1 MKRKT
6 THLKG
11 IVFNAIL
18 LIILLFTYS
27 CSENVEE
34 VYIQDEFGEVPEEI
48 IAKLEKAGF
57 DTSEGLRPF
66 RDGYIVETD
75 IFLTEEKIDALILSE
90 GDGPASEQYR
100 TNNLVEG
107 CRTIQVFMDPDF
119 GDFMQDA
126 FDDALERYNALG
138 LRLTFARTLNENN
151 SDIAFDA
158 FFERSQLLGFSDGF
172 PVGGDPAENIAL
184 NTFHYNDAA
193 ARPDAATTIAHE
205 IGHAIGFRH
214 TDFMNRAF
222 SCGAVGPNN
231 NEGDAGVGANHI
243 NGTPVGPEA
252 GSWMLACSN
261 NTNRPFTN
269 NDRIALNDTY
279 GGLTITGNT
288 LVCTGNNTFTLNDV
302 PAGSVV
308 TWQATPGNL
317 LVQSTGNGVT
327 AVLSAN
333 SSSVSSS
340 GTLTY
345 TVTLNGETC
354 NISTNIWIGRPASP
368 SSLFGPSLVSYGALV
383 NYRGGIAQ
391 GATSYKWY
399 LPYPYNPNAS
409 VVVDPSRWGIISG
422 GNSRYM
428 TAIAGPNNGLVQVMG
443 VNACGTGGAKIMNV
457 TVTTSGG
464 GGGIMP

>member
-6 THLKG
+6 HLQRV
-11 IVFNAIL
+11 VFNAIL
-18 LIILLFTYS
+18 LTILLFTYS

-34 VYIQDEFGEVPEEI
+34 VYIQEEFGEVPEEI
-48 IAKLEKAGF
+48 KAKLEKVGF

-66 RDGYIVETD
+66 RDGYIVEMD
-75 IFLTEEKIDALILSE
+75 IFLTEEKINALIVS
-90 GDGPASEQYR
+90 DGNGPTSEQYR

-126 FDDALERYNALG
+126 FDEALGRYNALG

-151 SDIAFDA
+151 SDIAFAA
-158 FFERSQLLGFSDGF
+158 FFERSSLLGFSDGF
-172 PVGGDPAENIAL
+172 PVDGDPAQNIGL
-184 NTFHYNDAA
+184 NTFHFNDAA

-205 IGHAIGFRH
+205 IGHSIGFRH

-222 SCGAVGPNN
+222 SCGVVGPNN

-288 LVCTGNNTFTLNDV
+288 LVCSGNNTFVLNDV
-302 PAGSVV
+302 PQGSMV
-308 TWQATPGNL
+308 TWQATPANL
-317 LVQSTGNGVT
+317 LVQANGNGAT
-327 AVLSAN
+327 ATLSAISN
-333 SSSVSSS
+333 QVSSS
-340 GTLTY
+340 GTLTF

-354 NISTNIWIGRPASP
+354 TIATNIWIGRPRTP
-368 SSLFGPSLVSYGALV
+368 SSIFGSSVVSYGALV
-383 NYRGGIAQ
+383 RYSSGVAQ
-391 GATSYKWY
+391 AATSYKWY
-399 LPYPYNPNAS
+399 LPYPYDQNAS
-409 VVVDPSRWGIISG
+409 VVVDPTRWGIVSG

-443 VNACGTGGAKIMNV
+443 VNACGTGGARIMNV
-457 TVTTSGG
+457 SVTTSGG